1 MIPALIGVSVGIL
14 TILLA
19 TFVGKENQ
27 KVMYGLVLAGIGFLY
42 VGFTWTDYTQL
53 AVTIAQSF
61 VFLLLAYYGATRSV
75 TILGIGFL
83 VHGIWDLLYHQ
94 FTSIHLLPPHYD
106 IFCLVV
112 DVVTGGYILVFRK
125 RIAVVAL

>member
-42 VGFTWTDYTQL
+42 VGFTWTDVSQL
-53 AVTIAQSF
+53 AVTVVQSLL
-61 VFLLLAYYGATRSV
+61 FLLLAYYGATKSV
-75 TILGIGFL
+75 VVLGAGFL
-83 VHGIWDLLYHQ
+83 LHGIWDVLYHQ
-94 FTSIHLLPPHYD
+94 FTSKHLLPPHYD
-106 IFCLVV
+106 IFCFVV
-112 DVVTGGYILVFRK
+112 DVVTGGYILMFRN
-125 RIAVVAL
+125 RIAVLAL